1 MADRVN
7 RKTYQRGLPKK
18 RISAG
23 CLFFDEAG
31 RLLIV
36 NPTYKDGWEIPG
48 GVVETNESPLAAC
61 IREIREELGIDR
73 QPRGLLCVDYMAET
87 SQRTEALNFIFD
99 GGVLP
104 DDVIAAIRLPAKE
117 LAEYRF
123 FPSDQALALMK
134 PRLRNRVACCLNS
147 RDAGMTIYLEEEV
160 PIW

>member
-1 MADRVN
+1 MAAKLSHKEYQQTLP
-7 RKTYQRGLPKK
+7 RKRMA
-18 RISAG
+18 AG
-23 CLFFDEAG
+23 CLFFDADE
-31 RLLIV
+31 RLLVV

-48 GVVETNESPLAAC
+48 GAVETNESPLAAC

-134 PRLRNRVACCLNS
+134 PRLRNRVAYCLNS
-147 RDAGMTIYLEEEV
+147 RDAGMTIYLEEEM